1 MDDSATTNPDL
12 LGISSVQADSIP
24 AVDYYPGIRKRTL
37 LQSDSP
43 GGPRILQVEI
53 DAGRHFLEI
62 DVHDSGPEYIYVLEG
77 VFGDGMREYPAGSF
91 ICNPAGSS
99 HVPQSRAGC
108 KLLVIL
114 PVG

>member
-1 MDDSATTNPDL
+1 MHDSRATSLNL
-12 LGISSVQADSIP
+12 LGVASVRADSVP
-24 AVDYYPGIRKRTL
+24 SVDYYPGVRKRTL
-37 LQSDSP
+37 LQSDSA

-53 DAGRHFLEI
+53 DAGRRFLDV

-77 VFGDGMREYPAGSF
+77 VFGDGVHEYPAGSF

-99 HVPQSRAGC
+99 HVPQSKLGC

-114 PVG
+114 PLG

>member
-1 MDDSATTNPDL
+1 MYSASPTDMNLQGVT
-12 LGISSVQADSIP
+12 SVRADAVPS
-24 AVDYYPGIRKRTL
+24 VDYFPGIRKRTL
-37 LQSDSP
+37 LKSDSA
-43 GGPRILQVEI
+43 GVPRILQVEI
-53 DAGRHFLEI
+53 DADRHFLEL

-99 HVPQSRAGC
+99 HVPQSKLGC

-114 PVG
+114 PNG